1 MSSQDGTLE
10 ETLGQVEEI
19 IRQMEESEVSLET
32 SFQLYQHLYQAL
44 LIPLQEGVEKLKS
57 CNMMVDEG
65 EKKMLVLNQ
74 NGELSE
80 F

>member
-32 SFQLYQHLYQAL
+32 SFQLYQQ
-44 LIPLQEGVEKLKS
+44 GVEKLKT
-57 CNMMVDEG
+57 CNTMLDEV

>member
-32 SFQLYQHLYQAL
+32 SFQLYQQ
-44 LIPLQEGVEKLKS
+44 GVEKLKT
-57 CNMMVDEG
+57 CNMMKW
-65 EKKMLVLNQ
+65 KKRCW
-74 NGELSE
+74 S
-80 F
+80 

>member
-32 SFQLYQHLYQAL
+32 SFQLYQQ
-44 LIPLQEGVEKLKS
+44 GVEKLKT
-57 CNMMVDEG
+57 CNMMLDEV

-80 F
+80 R

>member
-32 SFQLYQHLYQAL
+32 SFQLYQQ
-44 LIPLQEGVEKLKS
+44 GVEKLKT
-57 CNMMVDEG
+57 CNMMS
-65 EKKMLVLNQ
+65 
-74 NGELSE
+74 LSG
-80 F
+80 

>member
-32 SFQLYQHLYQAL
+32 SFQLYQQ
-44 LIPLQEGVEKLKS
+44 GVEKLKT
-57 CNMMVDEG
+57 CNMTLDEV

>member
-1 MSSQDGTLE
+1 M
-10 ETLGQVEEI
+10 VEEI

-32 SFQLYQHLYQAL
+32 SFQLYQQ
-44 LIPLQEGVEKLKS
+44 GVEKLKT
-57 CNMMVDEG
+57 CNMMLDEV

>member
-1 MSSQDGTLE
+1 MSSQDGTSE

-32 SFQLYQHLYQAL
+32 SFQLYQQ
-44 LIPLQEGVEKLKS
+44 GVEKLKT
-57 CNMMVDEG
+57 CNMMLDEV

>member
-32 SFQLYQHLYQAL
+32 SFQLYQQ
-44 LIPLQEGVEKLKS
+44 GVEKLKT
-57 CNMMVDEG
+57 CNMMLDEV

-74 NGELSE
+74 NRELSE

>member
-32 SFQLYQHLYQAL
+32 SFQLYQQ
-44 LIPLQEGVEKLKS
+44 GVEKLKT
-57 CNMMVDEG
+57 CNMMLDEV
-65 EKKMLVLNQ
+65 EKKNAGLK
-74 NGELSE
+74 SE
-80 F
+80 RRIK

>member
-32 SFQLYQHLYQAL
+32 SFQLYQQ
-44 LIPLQEGVEKLKS
+44 GVEKLKT
-57 CNMMVDEG
+57 CNMLLDEV

>member
-1 MSSQDGTLE
+1 MSSENGTLE

-32 SFQLYQHLYQAL
+32 SFQLYQQ
-44 LIPLQEGVEKLKS
+44 GVEKLKT
-57 CNMMVDEG
+57 CNMMLDEV

>member
-1 MSSQDGTLE
+1 MSSQNGTLE

-32 SFQLYQHLYQAL
+32 SFQLYQQ
-44 LIPLQEGVEKLKS
+44 GVEKLKT
-57 CNMMVDEG
+57 CNMMLDEV

>member
-32 SFQLYQHLYQAL
+32 SFQLYQQGLFPVQCRAPSL
-44 LIPLQEGVEKLKS
+44 FLFF
-57 CNMMVDEG
+57 
-65 EKKMLVLNQ
+65 LVILMQ
-74 NGELSE
+74 V
-80 F
+80 

>member
-32 SFQLYQHLYQAL
+32 SFQLYQQ
-44 LIPLQEGVEKLKS
+44 GVEKLKT
-57 CNMMVDEG
+57 CDMMLDEV

>member
-1 MSSQDGTLE
+1 MNSQDGTLE
-10 ETLGQVEEI
+10 ETLSQIEEI

-32 SFQLYQHLYQAL
+32 SFQLYQQ
-44 LIPLQEGVEKLKS
+44 GVEKLKT
-57 CNMMVDEG
+57 CNMMLDEV

>member
-32 SFQLYQHLYQAL
+32 SFQLYQQ
-44 LIPLQEGVEKLKS
+44 GVEKLKT
-57 CNMMVDEG
+57 CNMMLDEV

>member
-32 SFQLYQHLYQAL
+32 SFQLYQQ
-44 LIPLQEGVEKLKS
+44 GVEKLKP
-57 CNMMVDEG
+57 CNMMLDEV